1 MHDDGTG
8 ATGVVM
14 CGSDGR
20 LRAASAR
27 WINLVGKTLLAEVEA
42 LRDGVR
48 LIPAGTRNTSLWRLI
63 PMSWLRFGEIEE
75 STDRRNCGGRSGV

>member
-27 WINLVGKTLLAEVEA
+27 WINLIGSALLAEADV

-48 LIPAGTRNTSLWRLI
+48 LIPTGTREHIIVETDSQQLASFWRN
-63 PMSWLRFGEIEE
+63 RFW
-75 STDRRNCGGRSGV
+75 RM